1 MNFHQYDPRPKFPK
15 RQKILPRSGAMHHD
29 DGNDGDGD
37 GDDGDGDGDGDAGDG
52 DDGASADDDD
62 LTVCRTSSILRISD
76 WMSSRL
82 ALKFSRV

>member
-1 MNFHQYDPRPKFPK
+1 
-15 RQKILPRSGAMHHD
+15 MHHD

-37 GDDGDGDGDGDAGDG
+37 GDDGDGDGDGDAG
-52 DDGASADDDD
+52 DGASADDDD

-82 ALKFSRV
+82 ALKFSRVWWFTFVELFNFLQ

>member
-1 MNFHQYDPRPKFPK
+1 MNFHQYDPRPNFRRDK
-15 RQKILPRSGAMHHD
+15 RSYPDQGHHD
-29 DGNDGDGD
+29 DGNDDD
-37 GDDGDGDGDGDAGDG
+37 NDDGDDGDGDAGDG
-52 DDGASADDDD
+52 DDGAAADDDD

>member
-1 MNFHQYDPRPKFPK
+1 
-15 RQKILPRSGAMHHD
+15 MHHD

-82 ALKFSRV
+82 ALKFSRVCGKKELRSFQKTRKGRRR